1 MTDTDVQLDKNDGSE
16 TFVLRVTNV
25 KYANSQSVLT
35 RSILSATGGLAGA
48 NPVLSKETWTLTIE
62 IANTDAAD
70 YPNSGTYSSTP
81 NTDNYGMYEELRRAA
96 NEWGPTTADGL
107 DTMTYDGRTVDVVIT
122 DLQLT
127 EDIERDPKR
136 EYSGTI
142 ELTHFDVYIG

>member
-1 MTDTDVQLDKNDGSE
+1 MTTTDVSLKKNDGSE

-25 KYANSQSVLT
+25 KYSNSQSVIT
-35 RSILSATGGLAGA
+35 RAILSATGGLAGA
-48 NPVLSKETWTLTIE
+48 DPVLSKETFKLSIE

-81 NTDNYGMYEELRRAA
+81 NTDNYGMYEELRRVA
-96 NEWGPTTADGL
+96 NEWGPDSTDGL
-107 DTMTYDGRTVDVVIT
+107 DTLEYDGRSVDVVIS

-127 EDIERDPKR
+127 EDIEQDPKR

-142 ELTHFDVYIG
+142 EVTHFDVYIG